1 MYNLP
6 YIYPMFIQCLEEAI
20 MTTESIGIITD
31 EASEIPDE
39 WARLHDIEIVKAI
52 VEWPGIDMEKI
63 PGENVF
69 EKMLEAD
76 RQGKKVF
83 VKTSLSNI
91 GDFEKAF
98 EKQLKK
104 FDKVLYIAVSNK
116 FSGALNG
123 ALQAIKLLPESE
135 RKRIFTF
142 DTLSGSCG
150 QGLFVIR
157 AIELLEKGANLNI
170 ILEELKRM
178 IPVVKV
184 VAFFMD
190 PKWVVASGRVSE
202 MAGKWVR
209 RMKNMG
215 FHPAVKIKNGMAVS
229 GGIVRAKNEI
239 EAILK
244 IVKKSIKKSD
254 IASDRVR
261 AFISHG
267 EVKES
272 ADELEEKLEAEG
284 IEVCMNTMASL
295 VVAGHTGPG
304 TILCAWHETS

>member
-1 MYNLP
+1 
-6 YIYPMFIQCLEEAI
+6 

-39 WARLHDIEIVKAI
+39 WARLHDVEIVKAI

-123 ALQAIKLLPESE
+123 ALQAIKLFPESE

-142 DTLSGSCG
+142 DSLSGSCG
-150 QGLFVIR
+150 QGLFIIR
-157 AIELLEKGANLNI
+157 AIELLEKGASLND
-170 ILEELKRM
+170 ILEELKKM
-178 IPVVKV
+178 SLQKGIQTKMS
-184 VAFFMD
+184 FQI
-190 PKWVVASGRVSE
+190 
-202 MAGKWVR
+202 
-209 RMKNMG
+209 N
-215 FHPAVKIKNGMAVS
+215 IK
-229 GGIVRAKNEI
+229 
-239 EAILK
+239 
-244 IVKKSIKKSD
+244 
-254 IASDRVR
+254 
-261 AFISHG
+261 
-267 EVKES
+267 
-272 ADELEEKLEAEG
+272 
-284 IEVCMNTMASL
+284 
-295 VVAGHTGPG
+295 
-304 TILCAWHETS
+304 

>member
-1 MYNLP
+1 M
-6 YIYPMFIQCLEEAI
+6 I
-20 MTTESIGIITD
+20 TESIGIVTD
-31 EASEIPDE
+31 EASEIPDD
-39 WARLHDIEIVKAI
+39 WAGLHDVEIVKAI

-63 PGENVF
+63 PGKNVF

-91 GDFEKAF
+91 GDFKKAF

-104 FDKVLYIAVSNK
+104 FDKVLYISVSNK

-123 ALQAIKLLPESE
+123 ALQAINLFPESE
-135 RKRIFTF
+135 SKRIFTF

-157 AIELLEKGANLNI
+157 AIELLEKGATLNN
-170 ILEELKRM
+170 ILEELKKM
-178 IPVVKV
+178 IPRVKV
-184 VAFFMD
+184 IAFFKD

-202 MAGKWVR
+202 TAGKWVR

-229 GGIVRAKNEI
+229 GGIVRAKDEI
-239 EAILK
+239 EAITK
-244 IVKKSIKKSD
+244 FVKKSIKKTNINNSK
-254 IASDRVR
+254 VR

-267 EVKES
+267 EVEES
-272 ADELEEKLEAEG
+272 AAALEEKLEDMG
-284 IEVCMNTMASL
+284 IEVCMNTLASL

-304 TILCAWHETS
+304 TLLCAWHELS